1 MGSFQRKLLGLME
14 LSSFDAVFDE
24 ENMREV
30 SEPGRSA
37 SLTVQPD
44 IAWDT
49 DWRFE

>member
-37 SLTVQPD
+37 SHTGQPD